1 MFLKSLKSN
10 CIVRVIY
17 SHCVAQVGSEFVAS
31 FEDCTAG
38 GVAGSLWVSSAMG
51 PVVSLVGEGVGGGSV
66 GGGSVGG
73 TTQGTTA
80 VAGGSE
86 AACSVA
92 TVTLLLSR
100 SWRLA
105 VSLLK
110 DSSGEIVSLEM
121 EVRGL
126 GEEGD

>member
-1 MFLKSLKSN
+1 M
-10 CIVRVIY
+10 
-17 SHCVAQVGSEFVAS
+17 GSEFVAS

-38 GVAGSLWVSSAMG
+38 GLAGSLWVSSALG
-51 PVVSLVGEGVGGGSV
+51 PVVSLVGEGV

-92 TVTLLLSR
+92 TVTLPLSR

>member
-1 MFLKSLKSN
+1 M
-10 CIVRVIY
+10 
-17 SHCVAQVGSEFVAS
+17 GSEFVAS

-38 GVAGSLWVSSAMG
+38 GLAGSLWVSSALG

-66 GGGSVGG
+66 G
-73 TTQGTTA
+73 GTTA

-92 TVTLLLSR
+92 TVTLPLSR

-105 VSLLK
+105 VSLLE
-110 DSSGEIVSLEM
+110 DSSGEKVSLER

-126 GEEGD
+126 REDGD